1 MSHPPPSPG
10 APSLEAGAGHDPAA
24 PTVVIE
30 PRRGVGHLG
39 SELWRHR
46 ELFLFLAWRD
56 LLVRY
61 KQTALG
67 IAWAGVRPAVAMV
80 IFSFVFGRIAGLPA
94 EGGAPYA
101 LFVLAGL
108 LPWQLVTSGAS
119 DAGNSLVV
127 QANLISKVY
136 FPRLLVPASALS
148 VSLAD
153 ALVSFALLGTLV
165 AYHGIRPGPQLVAL
179 PVVVL
184 LATAVALGAG
194 LWLSALTVRWRDVRV
209 IVPFL
214 VQISLYASPVAYGSS
229 LVPER
234 WRPLYELNPLVGLI
248 DGFRWALLSGTG
260 FPGRSLAFAAAVAVL
275 LVTTGLAHFRRTE
288 RSFADVI

>member
-1 MSHPPPSPG
+1 MSQTPPSSVVTHS
-10 APSLEAGAGHDPAA
+10 APPEGRDPVP

-30 PRRGVGHLG
+30 PNRGIGRLG
-39 SELWRHR
+39 SELWQHR

-61 KQTALG
+61 KQTVLG
-67 IAWAGVRPAVAMV
+67 VAWAGFRPAVAMV
-80 IFSFVFGRIAGLPA
+80 LFSFVFGRIAGLPA

-148 VSLAD
+148 VSLVD
-153 ALVSFALLGTLV
+153 TVVSFALMGGLL
-165 AYHGIRPGPQLVAL
+165 AYHGIRPGPQLLAL
-179 PVVVL
+179 PMVL
-184 LATAVALGAG
+184 SLAVAVSLGAG
-194 LWLSALTVRWRDVRV
+194 LWLSALMVRWRDVRV

-214 VQISLYASPVAYGSS
+214 VQISLYASPVAYGSA
-229 LVPER
+229 LCPER
-234 WRPLYELNPLVGLI
+234 WRALFDLNPLVGLI
-248 DGFRWALLSGTG
+248 DGFRWALLPGIG
-260 FPGRSLAFAAAVAVL
+260 FPARSLACSVAAAVL